1 MKRLFEDPSSL
12 WYDNLEQIKLD
23 YQEMKEI
30 YDLAIAMSPDQI
42 DVDDDEESKQDRRGT
57 QIKGAVNPPSY
68 KSRQYDHFVRQRR
81 THDMWGRMLLLKP
94 DRKYKQSKFLV
105 SHKYFVHDTLKNLF
119 AISLLEDADFADFNQ
134 MLEYLEKKAA

>member
-42 DVDDDEESKQDRRGT
+42 DVDDAEELKQDRRGT
-57 QIKGAVNPPSY
+57 
-68 KSRQYDHFVRQRR
+68 
-81 THDMWGRMLLLKP
+81 
-94 DRKYKQSKFLV
+94 
-105 SHKYFVHDTLKNLF
+105 
-119 AISLLEDADFADFNQ
+119 
-134 MLEYLEKKAA
+134 